1 MTRRTTPHALR
12 RPALPAPDD
21 EPESTDRPTVNP
33 PFDVSA
39 FARESESKLRA
50 LSATQPKVRVPV
62 SGVAAALTHDT
73 PVISESTIED
83 PLGEMRQ
90 RFALGD
96 YGGSLELAE
105 VILAGDPSNV
115 DAAECGEDCR
125 TLLESRLVS
134 ALGSLDQVPMVSV
147 PRSQLLG
154 LSLDHR
160 AGFVLSL
167 VDGSSTLEMILDVCG
182 MPRLDGLQIVQE
194 LVRQKIVAFR

>member
-12 RPALPAPDD
+12 RPPIPAEDD
-21 EPESTDRPTVNP
+21 EPESVDRPTVNP

-50 LSATQPKVRVPV
+50 LSASQPKVRVPV
-62 SGVAAALTHDT
+62 SGVAPTAHDT
-73 PVISESTIED
+73 PVITESTMED
-83 PLGEMRQ
+83 PLGEMRH

-96 YGGSLELAE
+96 HAGALDLAE
-105 VILAGDPSNV
+105 VILAGDPGNV

-125 TLLESRLVS
+125 TLLEGKLVG
-134 ALGSLDQVPMVSV
+134 ALGSLDHVPMVGV
-147 PRSQLLG
+147 PRSQLLC

-182 MPRLDGLQIVQE
+182 MPRLDALQIVQE
-194 LVRQKIVAFR
+194 LLHRKIIALR